1 MIQPTGGIEMNQIPE
16 APSPA
21 TEQVPPAPPAQED
34 LLGRRSGAALI
45 DVALLIG
52 VFVIFILTVG
62 EIRTESGTEW
72 GFFVYLK
79 LAWSLVFLAVVL
91 AYYFVFEMA
100 VGQTVGKRLLGL
112 RVVRADGS
120 RPSVAAIA
128 VRTLLRLVDWL
139 PALYLL
145 GFLAMLATGAR
156 RQRLGDLA
164 AKTRVARALPVGHR
178 GLALVP
184 VALVAVLLALSAYY
198 ASVTGTA
205 AWTIDRA
212 WTEDALG
219 RNLKEANPGLRVGG
233 VTCPEGIKTVEGAS
247 FQCTAELEGVQA
259 PFSVTVTEVD
269 ASTRTFKYNWT
280 PTKAILVIDQA
291 VKQLKSRVQDQAP
304 NATVDCGTAPV
315 RVVEVGGA
323 IECTIS
329 EGSNRLV
336 VRGVVQNVDGTV
348 RFEQQD

>member
-1 MIQPTGGIEMNQIPE
+1 MDQIPE
-16 APSPA
+16 PPAPA
-21 TEQVPPAPPAQED
+21 TEPVRPAPPGQED

-52 VFVIFILTVG
+52 VFVIFSLTVG
-62 EIRTESGTEW
+62 QIRTESGPER
-72 GFFVYLK
+72 GFYADLSPAWW
-79 LAWSLVFLAVVL
+79 LAYLAVVL
-91 AYYFVFEMA
+91 GYYFVFEVT
-100 VGQTVGKRLLGL
+100 VGQSVGKRLLGL
-112 RVVRADGS
+112 QVTRADGS
-120 RPSVAAIA
+120 RPSAAAIA
-128 VRTLLRLVDWL
+128 ARTLLRLLDWL
-139 PALYLL
+139 PALYLV
-145 GFLAMLATGAR
+145 GFIAMLATGDER

-164 AKTRVARALPVGHR
+164 ANTRVVRALPVGRR

-205 AWTIDRA
+205 AWTIDPARI
-212 WTEDALG
+212 EDAIG
-219 RNLKEANPGLRVGG
+219 QDLKEKIPGLRVDG
-233 VTCPEGIKTVEGAS
+233 VACPEGIKTVEGAS
-247 FQCTAELEGVQA
+247 FQCTAEVDGAQA
-259 PFSVTVTEVD
+259 PFSVTVSEVD
-269 ASTRTFKYNWT
+269 ASEGTFNTSWK

-291 VKQLKSRVQDQAP
+291 VKHLESRVQDQAP

-323 IECTIS
+323 IECIIS

-336 VRGVVQNVDGTV
+336 VRGVVQDVDGNV

>member
-1 MIQPTGGIEMNQIPE
+1 MNQIPE

-21 TEQVPPAPPAQED
+21 TEPVPPAPPDQED
-34 LLGRRSGAALI
+34 LLGRRSGAAFI
-45 DVALLIG
+45 DVALLTG
-52 VFVIFILTVG
+52 VYLIFSLTVG

-72 GFFVYLK
+72 GFNAYLNPAWFLVY
-79 LAWSLVFLAVVL
+79 LAVVL
-91 AYYFVFEMA
+91 VYHFAFEVT
-100 VGQTVGKRLLGL
+100 VGQSVGKRLLGL
-112 RVVRADGS
+112 RVTRADGS
-120 RPSVAAIA
+120 RPSAAAIA
-128 VRTLLRLVDWL
+128 VRTLLRIVDWL
-139 PALYLL
+139 PALYLV
-145 GFLAMLATGAR
+145 GFLAMLATGEER

-164 AKTRVARALPVGHR
+164 ARTRVARALPGGRR

-212 WTEDALG
+212 RMEDLIG
-219 RNLKEANPGLRVGG
+219 RDLKEKIPGLRVGG
-233 VTCPEGIKTVEGAS
+233 ITCPEGIKPVEGAT
-247 FQCTAELEGVQA
+247 FQCTAEVEGVQA
-259 PFSVTVTEVD
+259 PFTVTVSEVD
-269 ASTRTFKYNWT
+269 ASEGTFNTDWK
-280 PTKAILVIDQA
+280 PTKAILPIDQA
-291 VKQLKSRVQDQAP
+291 VKYLKSRLQDQAP

-323 IECTIS
+323 IECILS

-336 VRGVVQNVDGTV
+336 VRGVVEDLDGNV

>member
-1 MIQPTGGIEMNQIPE
+1 MNQIPG
-16 APSPA
+16 APAPA
-21 TEQVPPAPPAQED
+21 TEPAPPAPPGQED
-34 LLGRRSGAALI
+34 LLERRSGAALI
-45 DVALLIG
+45 DVALLTG

-62 EIRTESGTEW
+62 EIEIRTESGTGW
-72 GFFVYLK
+72 RISANLDPAWWLVY
-79 LAWSLVFLAVVL
+79 LAVVL
-91 AYYFVFEMA
+91 AYYFVFEVA

-120 RPSVAAIA
+120 RPSAAAIA

-145 GFLAMLATGAR
+145 GFIAMLASGQR

-164 AKTRVARALPVGHR
+164 AKTRVARALPEGRR

-212 WTEDALG
+212 WMDDGLG
-219 RNLKEANPGLRVGG
+219 RDLKERNPSLPVGA
-233 VTCPEGIKTVEGAS
+233 VACPAGIKIVEGAT
-247 FQCTAELEGVQA
+247 FQCTVEMEGVQA
-259 PFSVTVTEVD
+259 PFSVTVTDVD
-269 ASTRTFKYNWT
+269 ASAGTFNTDWK
-280 PTKAILVIDQA
+280 PTKAILVIDPI
-291 VKQLKSRVQDQAP
+291 VKHLKSRLQDQAP

-315 RVVEVGGA
+315 RIVEVGSA
-323 IECTIS
+323 IDCIIS

-336 VRGVVQNVDGTV
+336 VRGVVEDVDGSV